1 MSAMSFTGVKVFS
14 ATKAREREEL
24 GETITRWLRSN
35 AGLEVVD
42 RVVTQSSDDE
52 FHCLTI
58 VLFYRE
64 RSATPAGA

>member
-1 MSAMSFTGVKVFS
+1 MSFTGVKVFS

-24 GETITRWLRSN
+24 GETITRWIQAN
-35 AGLEVVD
+35 ADLEIVD

-58 VLFYRE
+58 ILFFKR
-64 RSATPAGA
+64 RAAPPAT

>member
-1 MSAMSFTGVKVFS
+1 MTFTGVKVFS
-14 ATKAREREEL
+14 ATKAKERDEL
-24 GETITRWLRSN
+24 GETVTRWLRSN
-35 AGLEVVD
+35 AGSLEVVD

-64 RSATPAGA
+64 RS